1 MPYLN
6 LIVAQ
11 GASAWIASP
20 YLVALGLS
28 PDDTALG
35 PYFWPIIA
43 ATGGLIVWVGGLI
56 GSRIA
61 KSIRRPTFLTLVVTV
76 GFALIGYAVAATF
89 FAPHVEEQRVWG
101 ELFTVT
107 PVAAALLGYML
118 HRGTESV

>member
-1 MPYLN
+1 MPYVN

-28 PDDTALG
+28 PDDTTLG
-35 PYFWPIIA
+35 PYFWPTIA
-43 ATGGLIVWVGGLI
+43 ATSGLIVWIGALI
-56 GSRIA
+56 GSRVTRT
-61 KSIRRPTFLTLVVTV
+61 IRRPTFLTLVMTI
-76 GFALIGYAVAATF
+76 GFALIGYVVAATF
-89 FAPHVEEQRVWG
+89 FAPHDEEQRVWG

>member
-1 MPYLN
+1 MPYVN

-28 PDDTALG
+28 PDDTTLG

-43 ATGGLIVWVGGLI
+43 ATSGLIVWIGALI
-56 GSRIA
+56 GSRVTRT
-61 KSIRRPTFLTLVVTV
+61 IRRPTFLTLVTTI
-76 GFALIGYAVAATF
+76 GFALIGYVVAATF
-89 FAPHVEEQRVWG
+89 FAPHIEEQRVWG

>member
-1 MPYLN
+1 MPYVN

-28 PDDTALG
+28 PDDTTLG
-35 PYFWPIIA
+35 PYFWLIIA
-43 ATGGLIVWVGGLI
+43 ATSGLIVWIGALI

-61 KSIRRPTFLTLVVTV
+61 KTIRRPTLMTLVVTV
-76 GFALIGYAVAATF
+76 GFALVGYFIAATF
-89 FAPHVEEQRVWG
+89 FAPHVEEQRIWG

>member
-1 MPYLN
+1 MPYVN

-20 YLVALGLS
+20 YLVELGLS
-28 PDDTALG
+28 PNDATLG

-43 ATGGLIVWVGGLI
+43 AMSGLIVWIGGLI

-61 KSIRRPTFLTLVVTV
+61 KSIRRPTFLTLVMSVA
-76 GFALIGYAVAATF
+76 FALIGYVIAVTF

-118 HRGTESV
+118 HRGTERV

>member
-1 MPYLN
+1 MPYVN

-28 PDDTALG
+28 PDDTTLG
-35 PYFWPIIA
+35 PYFWLIIA
-43 ATGGLIVWVGGLI
+43 ATSGLIVWIGALI

-61 KSIRRPTFLTLVVTV
+61 KTIRRPTLMTLIVTV
-76 GFALIGYAVAATF
+76 GFALVGYFIAATF
-89 FAPHVEEQRVWG
+89 FAPHVEEQRIWG